1 MSAGALPIASAPTP
15 PMRRPLDPLASTS
28 ARFSERARE
37 LGLPWERALAAYRS
51 FHRAGAPTQDP
62 AITEAMEIAAPR
74 IGRTLVDGS
83 TVKFTLDAGGGLET
97 ESVVIPMP
105 HTGGGFSRTLC
116 VSSQVGCAMGCTF
129 CETAQMGLMR
139 SLSARD
145 IVAQWFAA
153 RHLVEHPFGP
163 PGFEIRNIVFM
174 GMGEPMDNLDAVL
187 EAIEILADRNGPG
200 VAASRISVSTVG
212 RTDGIRRLGAF
223 IRRPGFHRVNLA
235 VSVNAP
241 NDEIRSRIMPINRA
255 EPMARLMEALLDFPR
270 RPTSAICVEY
280 VLIPG
285 VNDAPEH
292 CDEVCAYLRPL
303 RCSLNVIPYNPR
315 RDSPW
320 RAPTEAEIAA
330 FVERAVANGQFCK
343 RRQTKGRAAMAACGQ
358 LGNERI
364 RARRRLDGPRTSP
377 DPRPSS
383 SAAGEAIRPDPGPG
397 SGSGHGAAPGSGIG
411 AG

>member
-1 MSAGALPIASAPTP
+1 MTSSRFVDEAKRAGW
-15 PMRRPLDPLASTS
+15 
-28 ARFSERARE
+28 ARE
-37 LGLPWERALAAYRS
+37 KSLAAYRA
-51 FHRAGAPTQDP
+51 FHRRGEVPQASGEGDMAPCDGA
-62 AITEAMEIAAPR
+62 IALPS
-74 IGRTLVDGS
+74 IGREIVDGE
-83 TVKFTLDAGGGLET
+83 TLKFTLEMGDGLET

-139 SLSARD
+139 HLSARE

-153 RHLVEHPFGP
+153 RHLVANPFDGP
-163 PGFEIRNIVFM
+163 PRRGFEIKNMVFM

-187 EAIEILADRNGPG
+187 ESIEILADRNGPG
-200 VAASRISVSTVG
+200 LAASNISISTVG
-212 RTDGIRRLGAF
+212 RTDGIRRLGEF

-241 NDEIRSRIMPINRA
+241 NDAIRSSIMPINRA
-255 EPMARLMEALLDFPR
+255 EPMADLMAALLAFPK
-270 RPTSAICVEY
+270 RPTAAICVEY

-315 RDSPW
+315 RDTPW
-320 RAPTEAEIAA
+320 PAPTDEQVAR

-343 RRQTKGRAAMAACGQ
+343 RRQTKGRGAMAACGQ
-358 LGNERI
+358 LGNQRI
-364 RARRRLDGPRTSP
+364 RRRKFVELGAHEPVR
-377 DPRPSS
+377 
-383 SAAGEAIRPDPGPG
+383 AAGEPHRPVRPNSVAD
-397 SGSGHGAAPGSGIG
+397 SG
-411 AG
+411 